1 MDEFKPDN
9 QPNTQN
15 DLRPDTSDRPAGRSR
30 PSSTAKPKLTISR
43 QHIMIGVGV
52 LVLLL
57 LIIAISSALKL
68 QLSMKSSKL
77 IQRQTSVISICLAL
91 HRLAIIKAHQARH
104 KR

>member
-52 LVLLL
+52 LVP
-57 LIIAISSALKL
+57 
-68 QLSMKSSKL
+68 
-77 IQRQTSVISICLAL
+77 TSNRANLV
-91 HRLAIIKAHQARH
+91 
-104 KR
+104 